1 MEAFDYCCVY
11 IFFFSYPS
19 ADRMVTVGRWAA
31 GMSADYEEV
40 LDAPKPQKPKT
51 KAPRV
56 VHF

>member
-1 MEAFDYCCVY
+1 
-11 IFFFSYPS
+11 
-19 ADRMVTVGRWAA
+19 MVTVGRWAV